1 MSATTVM
8 RGQQRV
14 GRLALAVAVFAV
26 TAIATVNADGLPDS
40 SRTGSISDRG
50 RAPARIAILI
60 DDVGDNRALGERALA
75 LPGPVSYAFLPHTAH
90 APMLA
95 RSAHNK
101 GRDVLLH
108 APMESEARQ
117 QLMGPGALTMQM
129 SEPDLRAQ
137 LRKNLASI
145 PFVRGFNNHM
155 GSVLTKDATR
165 MSWLLEEARSQS
177 LFFVDSRTTSHS
189 VAGPTARKL
198 GVPTLGRDIFLDHED
213 SPAAVERQFD
223 RLLKLARER
232 GHALA
237 IGHPR
242 PATLQVLERRLPGL
256 ADAGVQLV
264 PVSALL
270 VRSNGPRCFAAAA
283 TSWSQLLLAG
293 QRWLA
298 CQPSAE
304 RAAPTR

>member
-1 MSATTVM
+1 MIAAGGRSDRHIGHVVRAALMLVMLVSGSA
-8 RGQQRV
+8 R
-14 GRLALAVAVFAV
+14 
-26 TAIATVNADGLPDS
+26 ADGLVD
-40 SRTGSISDRG
+40 RTQPETAVVRG
-50 RAPARIAILI
+50 AASVRIAILI

-75 LPGPVSYAFLPHTAH
+75 LPGPVSYAFLPHTTY

-95 RSAHNK
+95 RIAHSK

-155 GSVLTKDATR
+155 GSVLTKDSTR
-165 MSWLLEEARSQS
+165 MSWLLDEARSQS

-213 SPAAVERQFD
+213 NAAAVERQLE

-242 PATLQVLERRLPGL
+242 PATLQVLERRLPRL
-256 ADAGVQLV
+256 ADAGIELV

-270 VRSNGPRCFAAAA
+270 VRNSGPRCFAAAA
-283 TSWSQLLLAG
+283 SSWSQLLLAG

-298 CQPSAE
+298 CQPSTE
-304 RAAPTR
+304 RTPPAR